1 MGAVPIRAMNV
12 RRPHARLSSLLL
24 FTFYFLLFAS
34 PACAG
39 TPTND
44 LLRLV
49 PQDMGFCLVVQDL
62 RGHAERFLGSPFVE
76 HFLRSPLGQ
85 SLRNAP
91 EAQKFAQARAFLE
104 NVLGVDWPRI
114 RDEILGDAVVAAYR
128 PGPPIGT
135 EEAGL
140 FLVRARNADLL
151 TQLVQRLNDVQKE
164 SGDLKDLVVCKHGG
178 ASYFCRVE
186 SKGKTFYYLRGAVL
200 AFSPQE
206 PAIQQVI
213 NLDLRPPSAEMSPL
227 ETALDRVDAKESLA
241 LLWINPRVFE
251 PEIERSCKQA
261 QGAEA
266 AVRTAVLSYW
276 KALEGALLLVS
287 LRDSDLELKLT
298 FRIREERLPA
308 AARKLVER
316 GSQASE
322 LWQRFPQQALL
333 TVAGRFDPK
342 AWDEFVTSLLNEA
355 DRQALHKAVDRGA
368 GAALGKDVGRDVLP
382 YLGPDWGFCIA
393 PAPVAEKAWFP
404 RMIWALRVR
413 QGDQQPSV
421 DRVLLNGLNTL
432 ATLAVF
438 AYNTSHDDRLTLRV
452 VFDGP
457 VEVRHL
463 TGDKAFPPGLQPAFA
478 YKDGYLL
485 VASSPE
491 AIRSFGMAGSS
502 HPVGA
507 SAREV
512 PLLRLSFAVLGQF
525 LKDRQEVLTSYL
537 AEKGHLTPVEVSRR
551 IQKLLDAIALF
562 DRVDL
567 AHYSADSQHSL
578 ILRVRTTQPLRK

>member
-1 MGAVPIRAMNV
+1 MNIP
-12 RRPHARLSSLLL
+12 RPYAHLSPLLF
-24 FTFYFLLFAS
+24 FTFYFLLFTSRAS
-34 PACAG
+34 AG

-49 PQDMGFCLVVQDL
+49 PQDMGFSLVVQDL
-62 RGHAERFLGSPFVE
+62 RGNAERFLGSPFVE
-76 HFLRSPLGQ
+76 HFVRSPLGQ

-91 EAQKFAQARAFLE
+91 EAQKLAQARSFLE
-104 NVLGVDWPRI
+104 GVLGVDWPRI
-114 RDEILGDAVVAAYR
+114 RDEILGDAIVAAYR

-140 FLVRARNADLL
+140 FLVRARSADLL
-151 TQLVQRLNDVQKE
+151 AQLIQRLNDVQKE
-164 SGDLKDLVVCKHGG
+164 SGDLKDLVACKHQGT
-178 ASYFCRVE
+178 SYFCRVE
-186 SKGKTFYYLRGAVL
+186 SKGKTFYYLHGAVL

-213 NLDLRPPSAEMSPL
+213 DLDLRPPTAVMSPL
-227 ETALDRVDAKESLA
+227 ETALEREDAKELLA

-276 KALEGALLLVS
+276 KALEGASLQVS
-287 LRDSDLELKLT
+287 FRESDLQLKLT

-316 GSQASE
+316 GAQPSE

-342 AWDEFVTSLLNEA
+342 AWDDFVTSLLNES

-368 GAALGKDVGRDVLP
+368 GAALGKDVGRDVIP

-393 PAPVAEKAWFP
+393 PAPAAEKAWFP
-404 RMIWALRVR
+404 QMTWALRVR

-463 TGDKAFPPGLQPAFA
+463 TGDKAFPPGLQPAFG

-491 AIRSFGMAGSS
+491 AIRSFGKSASS
-502 HPVGA
+502 LPVGT
-507 SAREV
+507 SSREV
-512 PLLRLSFAVLGQF
+512 PLLRLSFAALRQF
-525 LKDRQEVLTSYL
+525 LKERQEALTPYL
-537 AEKGHLTPVEVSRR
+537 AEKGHLTPSEVSRR
-551 IQKLLDAIALF
+551 IQKLIDGIGLF

-567 AHYSADSQHSL
+567 THYSADNQHSL
-578 ILRVRTTQPLRK
+578 ILHVRTTQPLQK

>member
-1 MGAVPIRAMNV
+1 MNAH
-12 RRPHARLSSLLL
+12 RPHALLSSSLLFAFYYLL
-24 FTFYFLLFAS
+24 FTS
-34 PACAG
+34 PARAG

-85 SLRNAP
+85 ALRNAP
-91 EAQKFAQARAFLE
+91 ESQKLAQARSFLE
-104 NVLGVDWPRI
+104 GVLGVDWPRI

-128 PGPPIGT
+128 PGPPVGT

-151 TQLVQRLNDVQKE
+151 AQLVQRLNDVQKE
-164 SGDLKDLVVCKHGG
+164 SGDLKDLVVSKHQGV
-178 ASYFCRVE
+178 SYFCRVE
-186 SKGKTFYYLRGAVL
+186 SKGKTFYYLRGPVL

-213 NLDLRPPSAEMSPL
+213 DLDLRPPPTAETTPL
-227 ETALDRVDAKESLA
+227 ETALDRADAKEALA

-276 KALEGALLLVS
+276 KALEGAALVVS
-287 LRDSDLELKLT
+287 LHERDLQLKLT
-298 FRIREERLPA
+298 LRIREERLPA
-308 AARKLVER
+308 AARKLLQRE
-316 GSQASE
+316 SQPSE

-342 AWDEFVTSLLNEA
+342 AWDEFVTSLLNEG

-393 PAPVAEKAWFP
+393 PTPVAEKAWFP

-491 AIRSFGMAGSS
+491 AIRSFGMSGSS
-502 HPVGA
+502 NSVGT

-512 PLLRLSFAVLGQF
+512 PLLRLSFVALGKY
-525 LKDRQEVLTSYL
+525 LKDRQEALTPYL
-537 AEKGHLTPVEVSRR
+537 AEKGHLDSVEVSRR
-551 IQKLLDAIALF
+551 IQKLLDGIALF

-567 AHYSADSQHSL
+567 THYSADNQQSL
-578 ILRVRTTQPLRK
+578 ILRVRTTQPLQK

>member
-1 MGAVPIRAMNV
+1 MNA
-12 RRPHARLSSLLL
+12 HHSQNRLSLALL
-24 FTFYFLLFAS
+24 FTFCFLLFTSHARAS
-34 PACAG
+34 
-39 TPTND
+39 TPTGD

-62 RGHAERFLGSPFVE
+62 RGHAERFLNSPFVE
-76 HFLRSPLGQ
+76 HFLQSPLGQ

-91 EAQKFAQARAFLE
+91 EAQKLAQARAFQE
-104 NVLGVDWPRI
+104 GVLGVDWPRI

-135 EEAGL
+135 EESGL

-151 TQLVQRLNDVQKE
+151 AQLVQRLNDVQKE
-164 SGDLKDLVVCKHGG
+164 SGDLKDLVVH
-178 ASYFCRVE
+178 SYRGTSYSCRVE
-186 SKGKTFYYLRGAVL
+186 SKGKTFYYLHGPVL

-213 NLDLRPPSAEMSPL
+213 DLDLRPSSAQTSSLQAAL
-227 ETALDRVDAKESLA
+227 EGVDAKESLA
-241 LLWINPRVFE
+241 FLWINPRVFE

-276 KALEGALLLVS
+276 KALEGAALLVS
-287 LRDSDLELKLT
+287 VRDSDLELKLS

-316 GSQASE
+316 GSQPSE
-322 LWQRFPQQALL
+322 LWQRFPEHALL
-333 TVAGRFDPK
+333 TVAGRFDPN
-342 AWDEFVTSLLNEA
+342 AWDEFVTSLLNEGE
-355 DRQALHKAVDRGA
+355 RQALHKAVDRGA

-382 YLGPDWGFCIA
+382 FLGPDWGFCIA

-404 RMIWALRVR
+404 RMTWALRVR

-438 AYNTSHDDRLTLRV
+438 AYNTSHDDRLALRV
-452 VFDGP
+452 TFDGP

-463 TGDKAFPPGLQPAFA
+463 IGEKAFPPGLQPAFA

-485 VASSPE
+485 VASSPQ
-491 AIRSFGMAGSS
+491 AIRSFGANGPP

-507 SAREV
+507 SAREI
-512 PLLRLSFAVLGQF
+512 PLLRLSFAALGQF
-525 LKDRQEVLTSYL
+525 LKDRQAALTPYL
-537 AEKGHLTPVEVSRR
+537 AEKSRLAPGEVARK
-551 IQKLLDAIALF
+551 IQNLIDGIALF
-562 DRVDL
+562 DRLDL
-567 AHYSADSQHSL
+567 AHYSAHNQHSVV
-578 ILRVRTTQPLRK
+578 LRIRTSQPLRK